1 MVRPIA
7 VLRETWNIYTPLERR
22 NIAIYIAGI
31 MMYKFG
37 LEAFNGSIIALA
49 TNRYDE
55 LEKTTHVSI
64 TFQRVGVLTG
74 LNQAFQ
80 CIGSILIAPLIKRY
94 PTKNVLA
101 CAVLVFGF
109 MSSLLLI
116 LDAATGGKFMPRGW
130 PKDDFSYYGD
140 YDTDAMIPIYCVCGI
155 VYGMVE
161 LIRRVI
167 PRDLV
172 GGNIQKLRRMDSLVH
187 IFYETS
193 GTAGAF
199 CTALAL
205 IPRLGNNFSFVITP
219 IFFAA
224 ASILWYFIHEE
235 SIPREVRASVTE
247 GEPNYVKAVISGF
260 YLFFES
266 VGTGAKLI
274 FTHRKFIWLLPGYAI
289 ALYAHRYLENAIAPA
304 VARRYF
310 GNSAWSQIM
319 VGGSNFGELLG
330 ALFVFMFTNLVQTP
344 IPWLRLDAL
353 GLLIVWYLPYW
364 RPPRNDVAQAWI
376 VAATF
381 LPISFGWAAGD
392 VSLAAY
398 IQASLARIE
407 SKSQNV
413 SALGAVMAF
422 LYSTYIVMYAIASAC
437 LGTYIDRISDR
448 DNDEIHGAILNV
460 AGVQFTI
467 ISVLVMVSTF
477 VPKGAFS
484 LNPKM
489 LSEEVLDMDM
499 EDEDDEDDGEED
511 LEYIP
516 GARGNRKE
524 RHDSHELVSAG
535 GVITPQADLLAS
547 KSNYELISSGQH
559 LEMGLHFSTAMASG
573 VMMKRATHRAAEQ
586 ARRDR
591 MKNAMVD
598 LAEFLLDGEVTFGS
612 GTTCFVVMRGREDD
626 CASTN
631 GNGGGNGSIAED
643 KEDGDDKS
651 RRSSVAAGEKKTVNK
666 ARLIEM
672 ALEKM
677 RAQEREIEMLRAEVE
692 RLKMG
697 AQQEVE
703 DDGVQ
708 SMDTS

>member
-7 VLRETWNIYTPLERR
+7 VMRETWNIYTPVERR
-22 NIAIYIAGI
+22 NIGIYIAGI

-37 LEAFNGSIIALA
+37 LEAFNGSVIALA

-55 LEKTTHVSI
+55 LEKKTHISI

-80 CIGSILIAPLIKRY
+80 CVGSILIAPLIKRY

-101 CAVLVFGF
+101 CAVLIFAF
-109 MSSLLLI
+109 MSSVLLI
-116 LDAATGGKFMPRGW
+116 LDAATGGKFAPRGW
-130 PKDDFSYYGD
+130 AKDDFSYYGD

-187 IFYETS
+187 IFYEIS

-205 IPRLGNNFSFVITP
+205 IPRFGNNFSFIITP

-224 ASILWYFIHEE
+224 ASILWYFIEE
-235 SIPREVRASVTE
+235 ASIPKE
-247 GEPNYVKAVISGF
+247 GRSLILESQPTYVKAVIGGF

-266 VGTGAKLI
+266 VGTGAKII
-274 FTHRKFIWLLPGYAI
+274 FKHRKFIWLLPGYAV

-310 GNSAWSQIM
+310 GNSAWSQII

-330 ALFVFMFTNLVQTP
+330 ALFVFMFTNLVHTP

-353 GLLIVWYLPYW
+353 ALLIVWYLPFW
-364 RPPRNDVAQAWI
+364 NPPKNDVAQAWI
-376 VAATF
+376 VGATF

-407 SKSQNV
+407 SKTQNV

-422 LYSTYIVMYAIASAC
+422 LYSTYIVTYAIASVS
-437 LGTYIDRISDR
+437 LGTYIDRVSDR
-448 DNDEIHGAILNV
+448 HNEQIHGAVLNV
-460 AGVQFTI
+460 AAVQFTI
-467 ISVLVMVSTF
+467 ISVLVLTSTF
-477 VPKGAFS
+477 VPKGAFA

-489 LSEEVLDMDM
+489 LSEEDLDTDL
-499 EDEDDEDDGEED
+499 EDED
-511 LEYIP
+511 LEYVP
-516 GARGNRKE
+516 GVQVKGKRSYE
-524 RHDSHELVSAG
+524 SHEMTSAG
-535 GVITPQADLLAS
+535 GVTTPQADLLAS

-559 LEMGLHFSTAMASG
+559 LEMGLHFSTAMATG

-591 MKNAMVD
+591 MKTAMVD

-612 GTTCFVVMRGREDD
+612 GTTCFVVMRGKD
-626 CASTN
+626 
-631 GNGGGNGSIAED
+631 G
-643 KEDGDDKS
+643 EDGSEKVTDGADDDV
-651 RRSSVAAGEKKTVNK
+651 RSGKGSVPGEKKTVNK

-677 RAQEREIEMLRAEVE
+677 KAQEKEIELLRKEIE
-692 RLKMG
+692 GLRTG
-697 AQQEVE
+697 G
-703 DDGVQ
+703 D
-708 SMDTS
+708 SMDVS